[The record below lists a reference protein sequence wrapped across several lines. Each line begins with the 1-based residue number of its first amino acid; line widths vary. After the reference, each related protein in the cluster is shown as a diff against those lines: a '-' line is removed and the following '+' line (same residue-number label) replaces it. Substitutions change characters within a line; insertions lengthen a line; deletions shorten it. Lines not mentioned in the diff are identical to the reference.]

1 MSFGE
6 KNAWP
11 PKKPVLQ
18 LLNGLW
24 RKKPKSVFF
33 FVFSSILQIL
43 PIFSNLLDN
52 LMGND
57 FSEKRI
63 LVRVG
68 FHAKFPST

>member
-11 PKKPVLQ
+11 PKKICFTITK
-18 LLNGLW
+18 
-24 RKKPKSVFF
+24 RFMEEKPKSVFF
-33 FVFSSILQIL
+33 FVFSSTLQIL